1 MFTGIVK
8 LETPVIQF
16 IDTDYGKRLTLYL
29 PVDSAKNIEIG
40 CSIAINGA
48 CLTVVE
54 FGEIT
59 LSESERTLI
68 ECEDT
73 LAVSVSF
80 DVIYET
86 LNLTNLANLDVGEWV
101 NIERA
106 AKFGDEIGGHQ
117 LSGHV
122 QSMATIEEL
131 KQEDGHYSIRMLST
145 QQWQKY
151 LFSKGYV
158 GLNGCSLTLGEVQEN
173 CFWVHLIPETLKV
186 TNFSRLC
193 VGDKINLEIDQQSQ
207 MIVDTVSRVL
217 AQQAQP
223 QKNI

>member
-29 PVDSAKNIEIG
+29 PVDSAKNLEIG
-40 CSIAINGA
+40 CSIAVNGA
-48 CLTVVE
+48 CLTLVE
-54 FGEIT
+54 YFNIT
-59 LSESERTLI
+59 LSEAERTLI

-73 LAVSVSF
+73 TAVSVSF
-80 DVIYET
+80 DIIYET
-86 LNLTNLANLDVGEWV
+86 LNLTNLADLKAGEWV

-122 QSMATIEEL
+122 QAMATIELL
-131 KQEDGHYSIRMLST
+131 KQDDGHFSIRMAT
-145 QQWQKY
+145 TADWQKY
-151 LFSKGYV
+151 LFSKGYI

-173 CFWVHLIPETLKV
+173 RFWVHLIPETLKV
-186 TNFSRLC
+186 TNFSRLN
-193 VGDKINLEIDQQSQ
+193 VGDKVNLEIDQQSQ

-217 AQQAQP
+217 AQQAQA
-223 QKNI
+223 KKI